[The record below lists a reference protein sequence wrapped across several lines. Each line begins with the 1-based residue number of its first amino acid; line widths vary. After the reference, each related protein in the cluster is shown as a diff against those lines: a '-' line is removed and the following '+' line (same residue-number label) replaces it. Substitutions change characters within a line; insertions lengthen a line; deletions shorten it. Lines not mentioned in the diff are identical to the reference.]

1 MSTLTVSVKNLL
13 AKIGVATDEDLLT
26 SAVANHSKALG
37 VVDLGLWTAL
47 QDYAGAEQDYHRALC
62 SLSTDA
68 AKEIKALEDGN
79 SINST
84 WMTSHAA
91 QATEAGS
98 KMAVAVTTIR
108 AMVQVRKT
116 LV

>member
-1 MSTLTVSVKNLL
+1 MSTLTASVKNLL
-13 AKIGVATDEDLLT
+13 AKVGVATDEDLLT
-26 SAVANHSKALG
+26 SAVANHGKALG

-47 QDYAGAEQDYHRALC
+47 QDYAGAEQDYHHALC
-62 SLSTDA
+62 SLATDA